1 MPMDRRSASRVGGG
15 TAPGNQSILSY
26 RIAVGK
32 ALRIAGPSRAGSLQR
47 ELRELPGHDRWSGQ
61 VVELAVLDPRQE
73 SGDLGTRVDQG
84 GAGRVAGVP
93 DRDLAVRQGR
103 YLDT

>member
-1 MPMDRRSASRVGGG
+1 MPMDRRSACPRRRG

-47 ELRELPGHDRWSGQ
+47 EFCELPGHERWSGQ
-61 VVELAVLDPRQE
+61 VVELAVLDPCQE
-73 SGDLGTRVDQG
+73 SGDLGTGVDQG

-93 DRDLAVRQGR
+93 DGDLAVRQGR